1 MLAGAAV
8 VAVAG
13 ALIGVAG
20 LRSSSDPDRDLV
32 PPPDAAV
39 GDAVPL
45 LGNDHIPV
53 GSRVDYNSNPPTS
66 GDHWPEPAAWGAYR
80 EPLPDELVVHN
91 LEHGGTWL
99 SYRDLD
105 DRSVARLEAI
115 AAEYPQAVIVTPR
128 PANDSPVVA
137 ASWGRLLRLDTVD
150 EEAIVRFVRANL
162 NRSPEPFAS
171 LEGP

>member
-1 MLAGAAV
+1 MAV
-8 VAVAG
+8 VAVGG
-13 ALIGVAG
+13 ALIGLASLG
-20 LRSSSDPDRDLV
+20 SSSDPDAA
-32 PPPDAAV
+32 PPTAAPM
-39 GDAVPL
+39 GEAVPL
-45 LGNDHIPV
+45 LGNDHVPV
-53 GSRVDYNSNPPTS
+53 GTRVDYNSNPPTS
-66 GDHWPEPAAWGAYR
+66 GDHWPQPADWGAYP

-105 DRSVARLEAI
+105 DAGVARLEAI
-115 AAEYPQAVIVTPR
+115 AADYPQAVIVTPR
-128 PANDSPVVA
+128 PANGSSVVA

-171 LEGP
+171 LERP